1 MAKIIEEA
9 KVLGE
14 IDAGDGRMVP
24 HIRCRSETTITN
36 TGNNKRGFVIDLH
49 SLFITPIFSLN
60 LAGYEDLVK
69 DIKDL
74 QDKEPQTIE
83 GKSTK
88 GGWHSHDFLHE
99 NEKFGKLKSEI
110 VNLSQEAMTH
120 LDIIKEMIPEVTGM
134 WAVVNGPGSSNRLHN
149 HPFNYLSGVFYL
161 QVPKDSGSLI
171 FHDPR
176 PQSEVLSPP
185 KKPQESIHT
194 AHRVTWTPKQND
206 ILFFPSWLQ
215 HEVKENNSQEER
227 IVISFNIELKR
238 RNND

>member
-1 MAKIIEEA
+1 M
-9 KVLGE
+9 
-14 IDAGDGRMVP
+14 
-24 HIRCRSETTITN
+24 
-36 TGNNKRGFVIDLH
+36 
-49 SLFITPIFSLN
+49 
-60 LAGYEDLVK
+60 
-69 DIKDL
+69 
-74 QDKEPQTIE
+74 
-83 GKSTK
+83 
-88 GGWHSHDFLHE
+88 
-99 NEKFGKLKSEI
+99 
-110 VNLSQEAMTH
+110 
-120 LDIIKEMIPEVTGM
+120 
-134 WAVVNGPGSSNRLHN
+134 
-149 HPFNYLSGVFYL
+149 
-161 QVPKDSGSLI
+161 PKDSGSLI